1 VKGVRVLERDGL
13 ERRWWG
19 SSQRLADRPAS
30 SATPDWDQI
39 APLLN
44 GYLGSDWPAPPWD
57 ADQVATVALCLSMA
71 VDGE

>member
-1 VKGVRVLERDGL
+1 MCSTHRHAQL
-13 ERRWWG
+13 
-19 SSQRLADRPAS
+19 LAAAEAS
-30 SATPDWDQI
+30 PPSAPATPAWDQI

-44 GYLGSDWPAPPWD
+44 GYLGDSWPAPPWD